1 MPGTRETF
9 AMKMY
14 YRISLP
20 VVILL
25 FAGLGTFSLIVFK
38 SKPEKEPRKILPTV
52 VEVVI
57 AEKRPV
63 TFIVKSQGT
72 VVPRTETDLI
82 PEVSGKIT
90 AISPSLYAGGF
101 FEVGELLV
109 EIDSSDYAVA
119 LVRAESVLAKA
130 KLNLSEEV
138 AKSEQAL
145 KDWENLG
152 NGEATELVLRKP
164 HLIDAEANVKSAQ
177 ADLEKARRDLE
188 RTRIRAPY
196 AGMVKE
202 KKADLGQFVSP
213 GVMLA
218 KIYAINYVEVRLPI
232 PSHDIS
238 YVDLPY
244 AYQGKN
250 RKKASL
256 SVLLEADFG
265 GHRYTWDGLIV
276 RTEGVVDP
284 RSRVIYA
291 VAQVQ
296 DPYRQEAGSARPP
309 LQIGMFVKA
318 EIRGKKVEDA
328 VILPRHALRQNNRVL
343 VVDASDTLVSREVKV
358 IRADTENVIIG
369 AGLED
374 GDKVC
379 LTALEFVVG
388 GMKVTTQ
395 MAVEKAGGEDPAF
408 EENVVSTE
416 EPNGDEEI

>member
-1 MPGTRETF
+1 
-9 AMKMY
+9 MKMH

-20 VVILL
+20 IVILL
-25 FAGLGTFSLIVFK
+25 FAGLGTYNLVLFK

-52 VEVVI
+52 VAVVT
-57 AEKRPV
+57 AEKRAV

-82 PEVSGKIT
+82 PQVSGKIT

-101 FEVGELLV
+101 FEVGDVLV
-109 EIDSSDYAVA
+109 EIDSSDYEVA

-130 KLNLSEEV
+130 KLSLSQEI
-138 AKSEQAL
+138 AQSEQAL
-145 KDWENLG
+145 KDWGNLG

-164 HLIDAEANVKSAQ
+164 QLIDAEANVRSAE
-177 ADLEKARRDLE
+177 ADLEKARRDIE
-188 RTRIRAPY
+188 RTHIRAPY

-202 KKADLGQFVSP
+202 KNADLGQFVSP
-213 GVMLA
+213 GIMLA
-218 KIYAINYVEVRLPI
+218 KIFAINYVEVRLPI
-232 PSHDIS
+232 PSHDIP

-244 AYQGKN
+244 AYQGN
-250 RKKASL
+250 DGEKASL
-256 SVLLEADFG
+256 YVQLEADFG

-318 EIRGKKVEDA
+318 EIRGKTVEDA
-328 VILPRHALRQNNRVL
+328 VILPRHVLRQNNRIL
-343 VVDASDTLVSREVKV
+343 VVDAANTLEGRDVEV
-358 IRADTENVIIG
+358 IRTDTENVIIG
-369 AGLED
+369 AGIED

-379 LTALEFVVG
+379 LTALEFVVD

-395 MAVEKAGGEDPAF
+395 MAADEAGGEDPAF

-416 EPNGDEEI
+416 EPDGDEEI